1 MSDPVIVDIYA
12 ATATTGLKPG
22 TVRQR
27 LRRGRL
33 THHGYDRQGR
43 ALINLHELYPPGPRP
58 RANSS
63 LRRETKQVDLRP
75 DLL

>member
-12 ATATTGLKPG
+12 AACGAQLKPG
-22 TVRQR
+22 TIRQW

-43 ALINLHELYPPGPRP
+43 ALVDLHEFPSPGPRP
-58 RANSS
+58 HAPAQSQA
-63 LRRETKQVDLRP
+63 T
-75 DLL
+75 